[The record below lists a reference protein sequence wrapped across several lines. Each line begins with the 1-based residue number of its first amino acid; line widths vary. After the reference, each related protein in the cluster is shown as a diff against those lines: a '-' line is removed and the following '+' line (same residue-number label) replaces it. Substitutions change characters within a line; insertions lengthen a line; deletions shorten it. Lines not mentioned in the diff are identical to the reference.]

1 MAIRQLAEA
10 RRGGDEEL
18 AGVREELEAVASR
31 LSLATTELEDYR
43 LTNSQ
48 LNAQVRLLTGELRGM
63 SDLIDGWGRGRRNQP
78 PGSVEGGRCLSDLM
92 G

>member
-63 SDLIDGWGRGRRNQP
+63 SDLIGGWGRGEEKP
-78 PGSVEGGRCLSDLM
+78 TPWKC
-92 G
+92 